1 MRKPLSTP
9 DAPAAIGPYSQ
20 GIFAEGSLLFL
31 SGQIGLTP
39 AGDLV
44 QGDVKV
50 QTRQVMQNIS
60 AMLDSVGLSLS
71 HVVKTTVFLS
81 SMDHFQAMNE
91 VYGSFFPSEP
101 PARSTVGV
109 VGLPR
114 GVDVEI
120 ECIACY

>member
-39 AGDLV
+39 AGELV

>member
-39 AGDLV
+39 AGELV

-101 PARSTVGV
+101 PARSTVAV